1 MGLLLYDRKRCLP
14 GNNQRSSLAS
24 SCHVEGLAGVLQTS
38 YQEYVHNQRDKDIAV
53 SAVHDAVGRPENVQN
68 LATPWING
76 LKVHAALLPLAEFMA
91 TIGNLRG
98 ARFGRASA
106 WRVMACLGALDEF
119 RHTQIPLLLMHELVR
134 WNPQFDWAH
143 KFYHTNNWL
152 AIAA

>member
-1 MGLLLYDRKRCLP
+1 
-14 GNNQRSSLAS
+14 
-24 SCHVEGLAGVLQTS
+24 VEGLAGVLQTS